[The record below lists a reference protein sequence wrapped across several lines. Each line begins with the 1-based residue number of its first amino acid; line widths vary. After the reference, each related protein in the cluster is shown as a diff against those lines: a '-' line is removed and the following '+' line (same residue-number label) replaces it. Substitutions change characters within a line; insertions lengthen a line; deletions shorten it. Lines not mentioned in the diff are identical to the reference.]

1 METTIPTS
9 EKLID
14 ILEQIPTEVQEMYQ
28 IVVESFMSERYKLYI
43 KSPVWMT
50 LSEEQIER
58 VVVYPTSI
66 EIKCETICIRMTRD
80 YKDVQI
86 CVY

>member
-9 EKLID
+9 EKLMY
-14 ILEQIPTEVQEMYQ
+14 ILNEIPTEVQEMYQ
-28 IVVESFMSERYKLYI
+28 IEVDSFLGERYKMYI

-50 LSEEQIER
+50 LSENQIER

-66 EIKCETICIRMTRD
+66 EIKCETICIRMTRE
-80 YKDVQI
+80 YKDLQI

>member
-14 ILEQIPTEVQEMYQ
+14 ILNEIPKEVQEMYQ
-28 IVVESFMSERYKLYI
+28 IKVDSFMGERYKLYI

-58 VVVYPTSI
+58 VAVFPTSI
-66 EIKCETICIRMTRD
+66 EIKCESICIRMHREC
-80 YKDVQI
+80 KDLQI

>member
-1 METTIPTS
+1 METIQQS

-14 ILEQIPTEVQEMYQ
+14 ILNEIPLEVQEMYN
-28 IVVESFMSERYKLYI
+28 IVVESFLDERYKFYI

-50 LSEEQIER
+50 LREEQIES
-58 VVVYPTSI
+58 VVVYPSSV
-66 EIKCETICIRMTRD
+66 EIKCESICIAMQRD
-80 YKDVQI
+80 RKDLQI

>member
-9 EKLID
+9 AKLMD
-14 ILEQIPTEVQEMYQ
+14 ILNEIPTEVQEMYQ
-28 IVVESFMSERYKLYI
+28 IKVDSFMSERYKLYI
-43 KSPVWMT
+43 ECPVWMT

-58 VVVYPTSI
+58 VVVFPTSI
-66 EIKCETICIRMTRD
+66 EIKCESICIRMHREC
-80 YKDVQI
+80 KDLQI